1 MSDVISRDRLQ
12 LTLELEAGL
21 AQRFRCARDAVA
33 QGVYRRGL
41 KVTAADLD
49 MAPGNLSV
57 ALGDDGIRH
66 LSLDAFERY
75 LQVTGDLI
83 PLYYLVERYLGDQG
97 AARAEALDRVMRL
110 AEQLENLP
118 AILAAAAWP
127 PRRNDEDRVK

>member
-1 MSDVISRDRLQ
+1 MSPVITPDRRQ

-21 AQRFRCARDAVA
+21 TQRFRCARDAVA

-41 KVTAADLD
+41 KATAADLE

-57 ALGDDGIRH
+57 ALGDDGVRH

-75 LQVTGDLI
+75 LQVTGDLT

-97 AARAEALDRVMRL
+97 AARAEALDRVMRM
-110 AEQLENLP
+110 AEQLEQLP
-118 AILAAAAWP
+118 ALIAAAGLQSKKA
-127 PRRNDEDRVK
+127 RR